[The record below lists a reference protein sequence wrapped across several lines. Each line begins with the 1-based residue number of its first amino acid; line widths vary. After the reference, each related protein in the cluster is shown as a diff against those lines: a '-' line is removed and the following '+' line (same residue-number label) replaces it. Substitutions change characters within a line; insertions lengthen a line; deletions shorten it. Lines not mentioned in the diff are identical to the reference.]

1 MPCDKDICDKD
12 VVDKDIIEKLKKEKK
27 ELKLRLIESNNQLIE
42 KNMISRMS
50 DSQKEEP
57 VCERNKSLVDFP
69 RHEDANANNI
79 KQNRKLKQ
87 VNQISLCIF

>member
-42 KNMISRMS
+42 KNNQRML
-50 DSQKEEP
+50 DL
-57 VCERNKSLVDFP
+57 NKITHLLRMMSGKDLKSVDW
-69 RHEDANANNI
+69 
-79 KQNRKLKQ
+79 LKK
-87 VNQISLCIF
+87 